1 MTPMYGSMS
10 SAAQAYAS
18 AGVQSDV
25 ATADPLDLVI
35 MLYDGAILALAS
47 ARMALD
53 NKDIPLRGQ
62 KISHA
67 IDIISNGLH
76 ASLDYQSGG
85 ELADRLGALYN
96 YMVSRLIYA
105 NLNASAPAIDEVV
118 GLLKELKSGWDAIRD
133 QARSR

>member
-1 MTPMYGSMS
+1 MFGSMHT
-10 SAAQAYAS
+10 ANQAYAS
-18 AGVQSDV
+18 VGIQTDV
-25 ATADPLDLVI
+25 AAADPLDLVV
-35 MLYDGAILALAS
+35 MLYDGAILALAT

-53 NKDIPLRGQ
+53 NNDIPLRGQ

-67 IDIISNGLH
+67 IEIITNGLH

-105 NLNASAPAIDEVV
+105 NLHASAPAIDEVV
-118 GLLKELKSGWDAIRD
+118 ALLKELKSGWDAIRD

>member
-1 MTPMYGSMS
+1 MYGSMS

-96 YMVSRLIYA
+96 YMVARLIYA

>member
-1 MTPMYGSMS
+1 MFGSMHT
-10 SAAQAYAS
+10 ANQAYAS
-18 AGVQSDV
+18 VGVQTDV
-25 ATADPLDLVI
+25 ATADPLDLVV
-35 MLYDGAILALAS
+35 MLYDGAILALAT
-47 ARMALD
+47 ARMAID
-53 NKDIPLRGQ
+53 NNDIPLRGQ

-67 IDIISNGLH
+67 IDIITNGLH

-118 GLLKELKSGWDAIRD
+118 ALLKELKSGWDTIRD

>member
-1 MTPMYGSMS
+1 MFGSLHT
-10 SAAQAYAS
+10 ANQAYAS
-18 AGVQSDV
+18 VGIQTDV
-25 ATADPLDLVI
+25 AAADPLDLVV
-35 MLYDGAILALAS
+35 MLYDGAILALAT
-47 ARMALD
+47 ARMAID
-53 NKDIPLRGQ
+53 NNDIPLRGQ

-67 IDIISNGLH
+67 IDIITNGLH

-105 NLNASAPAIDEVV
+105 NLHASAPAIDEVV
-118 GLLKELKSGWDAIRD
+118 ALLKELKSGWDTIRD

>member
-1 MTPMYGSMS
+1 MFGSMHT
-10 SAAQAYAS
+10 ANQAYAS
-18 AGVQSDV
+18 VGIQTDV
-25 ATADPLDLVI
+25 AAADPLDLVV
-35 MLYDGAILALAS
+35 MLYDGAILALAT

-53 NKDIPLRGQ
+53 NNDIPLRGQ

-67 IDIISNGLH
+67 IDIITNGLH

-105 NLNASAPAIDEVV
+105 NLHASAPAIDEVV
-118 GLLKELKSGWDAIRD
+118 ALLKELKSGWDAIRD

>member
-1 MTPMYGSMS
+1 MFGSMHT
-10 SAAQAYAS
+10 ANQAYAS
-18 AGVQSDV
+18 VGVQTDV
-25 ATADPLDLVI
+25 ATADPLDLVV
-35 MLYDGAILALAS
+35 MLYDGAILALAT
-47 ARMALD
+47 ARMAID
-53 NKDIPLRGQ
+53 NNDIPLRGQ

-67 IDIISNGLH
+67 IDIITNGLH

-105 NLNASAPAIDEVV
+105 NLNASAPAIEEVV
-118 GLLKELKSGWDAIRD
+118 ALLKELKSGWDTIRD